1 MEKTSIIGQKILV
14 IIKTLILSYVVSGL
28 ILFLLAFLLYQF
40 QLSEQVVKTGVLAV
54 YVISC
59 LAGGW
64 YIGRKIGNRKFAWGF
79 LAGILYFV
87 VLLVVSMIL
96 NKSSIVY
103 SQHLVTAFA
112 MCVLGGT
119 IGGMIS

>member
-1 MEKTSIIGQKILV
+1 MEKTSTTGQKILMV
-14 IIKTLILSYVVSGL
+14 IKTLILSYVMSGL
-28 ILFLLAFLLYQF
+28 ILLLLAFLLYKF
-40 QLSEQVVKTGVLAV
+40 QLSEQAVKAGVLAV

-64 YIGRKIGNRKFAWGF
+64 YIGRKIGSRKFAWGF

-96 NKSSIVY
+96 NRSAVVY

-112 MCVLGGT
+112 MCILGGT

>member
-1 MEKTSIIGQKILV
+1 MEKTSTTGQKILM
-14 IIKTLILSYVVSGL
+14 IIKALILSYVVSGL
-28 ILFLLAFLLYQF
+28 ILLLLAFLLYQF
-40 QLSEQVVKTGVLAV
+40 QLSEQVIKAGVLAV

-79 LAGILYFV
+79 LEGILYFV